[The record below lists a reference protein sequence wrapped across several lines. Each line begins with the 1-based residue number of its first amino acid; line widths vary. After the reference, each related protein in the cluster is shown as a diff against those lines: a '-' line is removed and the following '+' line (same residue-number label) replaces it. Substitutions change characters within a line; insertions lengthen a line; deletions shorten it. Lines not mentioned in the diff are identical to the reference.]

1 MQGSKKVVVEFDSVY
16 LRYTKEDNLLKNV
29 SFKIQEGDFYFL
41 TGKSGAGKTTLLNII
56 NLSLNPSGGFVSLFG
71 KDVAT
76 IGARKRPYILRQ
88 MGLIFQDFK
97 LIDSLNV
104 FQNIALPLRILNEK
118 EDAIKSKVHEMLEW
132 VNMKEYADAYPNVLS
147 GGQQQ
152 IVAMARAVINK
163 PKLILADEATAGVGY
178 EMEKNII
185 FLLEEL
191 ASQGTSVVFATHNNE
206 LVKKSSNK
214 NLHIQDHTVKRITKY
229 IR

>member
-1 MQGSKKVVVEFDSVY
+1 MKGSKKVVVEFDNVY

-29 SFKIQEGDFYFL
+29 SFKIEEGDFYFL

-56 NLSLNPSGGFVSLFG
+56 NLSLSPSGGFVSLFG

-76 IGARKRPYILRQ
+76 ISTRKRPYTLRQ

-118 EDAIKSKVHEMLEW
+118 EDTIKSKVHEMLKW
-132 VNMKEYADAYPNVLS
+132 VNMEQYEDAYPNVLS

-191 ASQGTSVVFATHNNE
+191 ASQGTAVIFATHNKE